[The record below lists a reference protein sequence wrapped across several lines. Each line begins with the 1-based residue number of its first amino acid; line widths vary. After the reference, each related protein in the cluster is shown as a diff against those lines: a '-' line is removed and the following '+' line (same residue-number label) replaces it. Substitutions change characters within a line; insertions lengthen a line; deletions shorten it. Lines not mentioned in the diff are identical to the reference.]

1 MSSKDAKVKAVSTD
15 QQQLTVWLGDGRVLA
30 LPLAWYPSLA
40 EASPAERAIWQ
51 PCGAGGGIHWPA
63 LDYDLSIEGLLEGRR
78 EHRNALRH
86 TRLTRAKNHALRKS
100 PPRSSPRKSSGE
112 LLLV

>member
-1 MSSKDAKVKAVSTD
+1 MSSKNAKVKAISTD
-15 QQQLTVWLGDGRVLA
+15 QRQLTVWLEDGRILA

-63 LDYDLSIEGLLEGRR
+63 LDYDLSLEGLLDGRR
-78 EHRNALRH
+78 EHHNALRH
-86 TRLTRAKNHALRKS
+86 TRQTRAKNHALRKG
-100 PPRSSPRKSSGE
+100 PPRSRTKKSLGG
-112 LLLV
+112 LVLV

>member
-1 MSSKDAKVKAVSTD
+1 MNSKDAKVKEVSTD
-15 QQQLTVWLGDGRVLA
+15 RRQLTVWLDDGRVIA

-40 EASPAERAIWQ
+40 GASAAERAIWQ

-86 TRLTRAKNHALRKS
+86 TRQTRAKNRALRKTPS
-100 PPRSSPRKSSGE
+100 RSAPRKSSGN
-112 LLLV
+112 LVSV